1 MADSDLT
8 RDADSLTTAGSAANA
23 DDIEVG
29 ESLEIDVLVSE
40 DGSVAGAV
48 VDELMVAT
56 GPGGSVTDEIIDVL
70 DRDGALILEDEI
82 VTVYDADGNV
92 VAKDETIIA
101 ALDDGR

>member
-1 MADSDLT
+1 MADSDVT
-8 RDADSLTTAGSAANA
+8 RNSDSAADSGADR

-48 VDELMVAT
+48 IDELIVAT
-56 GPGGSVTDEIIDVL
+56 GPEGSVTDEIIDVL
-70 DRDGALILEDEI
+70 DSDGELILEDEI

-92 VAKDETIIA
+92 VAKDETVIA